1 MKLKRMLACILT
13 LLLVVSLLPISALA
27 ENNPEGE
34 TIETTTEDIGTNNGT
49 IQNNNHTVETNAAVP
64 NDNGEGYKAGTGY
77 IETNNGI
84 VNTNAKGGEIEAN
97 NGTVGKED
105 KNGIVDAQSGNY
117 GTIDA
122 NGETGEV
129 LINQEDG
136 VIKKNFGTIDT
147 NKGSVGRVVEY
158 DPDTGSNGTYSQEGN
173 YGTISTNEGIVT
185 DNGGFT
191 TIRDENGVVQPVEL
205 PGTIETNAENGVVL
219 DNAYDSSINKNLGI
233 VWSNYG
239 TVTNEA
245 GGEVK
250 NNCGTVTNKEGGK
263 LDEYSYEYF
272 EETDEVKYQSNTITA
287 AGTYY
292 GIDIFGG
299 YLREDENTE
308 PAFQKYALLQR
319 QQDDIVD
326 LTALFTQDG
335 YKVTGYYYFDY
346 DEENEDNYRKEI
358 TSTTYTVNGPS
369 YLELIWSKIKA
380 AVFPSAP
387 TNEPTAVAAE
397 DVQNEPIP
405 VRNANVPTAV
415 AAEDVQVGTAVR
427 VKGQIFKVI
436 EMDDGSITVV
446 TMVKLSKKDM
456 EDLMEY
462 LAKYLTPQQ
471 LELLL
476 SDPELLS
483 SELAAKFFGGNTNH
497 IVFKAAKNLFA
508 Q

>member
-27 ENNPEGE
+27 ADNPEGE
-34 TIETTTEDIGTNNGT
+34 IIKTTTEDIGTNNGT
-49 IQNNNHTVETNAAVP
+49 IQNNNYTVETNAAVP
-64 NDNGEGYKAGTGY
+64 NENGEGYKPGTGC
-77 IETNNGI
+77 IETNHGT
-84 VNTNAKGGEIEAN
+84 VKTN
-97 NGTVGKED
+97 NGTVGKTDE
-105 KNGIVDAQSGNY
+105 NGSGNY

-122 NGETGEV
+122 NMENGEV
-129 LINQEDG
+129 LINQDDG
-136 VIKKNFGTIDT
+136 VVKKNFGTIDT
-147 NKGSVGRVVEY
+147 NKGSVGTVYEY
-158 DPDTGSNGTYSQEGN
+158 NPNNGLIHTESQEGN

-185 DNGGFT
+185 HNGGFT
-191 TIRDENGVVQPVEL
+191 TIPDENGVGQSVGLQ
-205 PGTIETNAENGVVL
+205 GTIETNAKNGVVL
-219 DNAYDSSINKNLGI
+219 DNSYGSSINKNLGI

-239 TVTNEA
+239 TVTNEE

-326 LTALFTQDG
+326 LTTLFTQDG

-358 TSTTYTVNGPS
+358 TSTTYAVNGPS

-380 AVFPSAP
+380 AVSPSAP
-387 TNEPTAVAAE
+387 TNEPVL
-397 DVQNEPIP
+397 VW
-405 VRNANVPTAV
+405 NADVPTAV

-427 VKGQIFKVI
+427 AKGQIFKVI
-436 EMDDGSITVV
+436 EMDDGSITVI

-456 EDLMEY
+456 ENLMAY

-471 LELLL
+471 IELLL
-476 SDPELLS
+476 SDPELVS
-483 SELAAKFFGGNTNH
+483 SELAAKFFGGDTNH

>member
-1 MKLKRMLACILT
+1 MKLKRMIACILT

-27 ENNPEGE
+27 ADNDEGN
-34 TIETTTEDIGTNNGT
+34 TIPTTTEDIGTNNGT
-49 IQNNNHTVETNAAVP
+49 IQNNNHTVEN
-64 NDNGEGYKAGTGY
+64 
-77 IETNNGI
+77 
-84 VNTNAKGGEIEAN
+84 N

-105 KNGIVDAQSGNY
+105 ENGIVDAQSGNY

-122 NGETGEV
+122 NGETGKV
-129 LINQEDG
+129 LINQKDG
-136 VIKKNFGTIDT
+136 VVEKNFGTIDT
-147 NKGSVGRVVEY
+147 NKGSVGTVYEY
-158 DPDTGSNGTYSQEGN
+158 DPDNGSNWTAAQEGN
-173 YGTISTNEGIVT
+173 YGIISTNEGIVT

-191 TIRDENGVVQPVEL
+191 TIHGENGEVQAVEL
-205 PGTIETNAENGVVL
+205 PGTIETNAKDGVVL
-219 DNAYDSSINKNLGI
+219 YNDYGSSIDENLGI

-250 NNCGTVTNKEGGK
+250 DNYGTVTNKEGGK
-263 LDEYSYEYF
+263 LYEYSYEYF
-272 EETDEVKYQSNTITA
+272 EETDEEKYQSNTITA

-308 PAFQKYALLQR
+308 TACEKYALLQR

-346 DEENEDNYRKEI
+346 DEENWDDCRKEI
-358 TSTTYTVNGPS
+358 TSTTYTVNGPF

-380 AVFPSAP
+380 AVSPSAP
-387 TNEPTAVAAE
+387 T
-397 DVQNEPIP
+397 NEPIP

-456 EDLMEY
+456 EDLMAY

-476 SDPELLS
+476 SDPELVS
-483 SELAAKFFGGNTNH
+483 SELAAKFFDGDTNH